1 MNLITAF
8 LLGAVE
14 GVTEFLPISSTGHL
28 ILLQQILHIPKTEFL
43 KTFDIAIQLGAIAA
57 VLFLFQRV
65 FLRDRETIKKVLIAF
80 LPTGFFGFLLY
91 SVVKRYF
98 LSNSEVVLWALF
110 LGGLFIVFFELIHQ
124 AGKKTASD
132 LSSITSKQ
140 AFFVGLF
147 QSLAMIPGV
156 SRSAATIIG
165 GLILGIERKAIVE
178 FSFLLAV
185 PTIGAAAGYDLL
197 KNASSFSLRNVELLI
212 VGFCVAFLTALYSM
226 RFLLRYIQTRNFI
239 WFGAYRIAFSLVF
252 FLAFLF

>member
-1 MNLITAF
+1 MNIISAF

-14 GVTEFLPISSTGHL
+14 GITEFLPISSTGHL
-28 ILLQQILHIPKTEFL
+28 ILFQQIFDIPKTEFL

-57 VLFLFQRV
+57 VVFLFQRV
-65 FLRDRETIKKVLIAF
+65 FFRDMETVKKIAIAF
-80 LPTGFFGFLLY
+80 LPTGALGLLLY
-91 SVVKRYF
+91 PVVKRYF
-98 LSNSEVVLWALF
+98 LSNSSIVLWALF
-110 LGGLFIVFFELIHQ
+110 LGGLFLIFFEMTHQ
-124 AGKKTASD
+124 AGKKTAAD
-132 LSSITSKQ
+132 LSAISQKQ

-185 PTIGAAAGYDLL
+185 PTIGGAAAYDLL
-197 KNASSFSLRNVELLI
+197 KNASAFSFRQFELLI

-226 RFLLRYIQTRNFI
+226 QFLLRYIQTRNFI
-239 WFGAYRIAFSLVF
+239 WFGVYRVALAFAF